1 MAYFTSNPDDLFFGE
16 ERMATIIREAL
27 RYADSDLE
35 AKLHDVIHEACISN
49 PEFDD
54 WRDYAT
60 ISVAN
65 AIGWHIPDYTDTGV
79 ILALVNWLEEAF
91 TIRGLAENKDDI
103 AIGNFAA
110 EILRAALTPRPF
122 GVSRLKQPEADWF
135 QYSFIDTDDDT
146 GEMNQ
151 FELTRAEALAYMK
164 SWGKSHELIV
174 TMKTPENCNA
184 NDIIDDFTYENG
196 VLKMKNN
203 DNDIELPF

>member
-1 MAYFTSNPDDLFFGE
+1 MAYFTSNPNDMFFDN
-16 ERMATIIREAL
+16 ERMTVIIREAL

-49 PEFDD
+49 PEYDD

-60 ISVAN
+60 ISIAN
-65 AIGWHIPDYTDTGV
+65 AIGWHVPEYTDTGA
-79 ILALVNWLEEAF
+79 ILALVDCMEEAF
-91 TIRGLAENKDDI
+91 VINGI
-103 AIGNFAA
+103 AGNEAA

-146 GEMNQ
+146 GEMNE

-174 TMKTPENCNA
+174 TMKTEDNYNA
-184 NDIIDDFTYENG
+184 NEIIDDFTYENG
-196 VLKMKNN
+196 VLRMKNN

>member
-1 MAYFTSNPDDLFFGE
+1 MAYFTSNPDDLFFTN

-35 AKLHDVIHEACISN
+35 AKLHDVIHEASVSN

-60 ISVAN
+60 INVAN
-65 AIGWHIPDYTDTGV
+65 AIGCHIPAYTDTGA
-79 ILALVNWLEEAF
+79 IRSLVDWLEEAF
-91 TIRGLAENKDDI
+91 TIRALAENESDVS
-103 AIGNFAA
+103 IGNFAA
-110 EILRAALTPRPF
+110 DILRAALTPRPF

-135 QYSFIDTDDDT
+135 QYSFIDADDDT
-146 GEMNQ
+146 GEINQ

-164 SWGKSHELIV
+164 AWGKSHELIV
-174 TMKTPENCNA
+174 TVKTHTVFNTNE
-184 NDIIDDFTYENG
+184 IIDDFTYENG
-196 VLKMKNN
+196 VLRMKTD

>member
-1 MAYFTSNPDDLFFGE
+1 MAYITSNPNLQV
-16 ERMATIIREAL
+16 IIREAL

-35 AKLHDVIHEACISN
+35 AKLHDIIHEACISN

-54 WRDYAT
+54 WHDYAT
-60 ISVAN
+60 ISIAD
-65 AIGWHIPDYTDTGV
+65 AIGWHIPAYTNTGA
-79 ILALVNWLEEAF
+79 ILALVDWMEEAF
-91 TIRGLAENKDDI
+91 MIRCLAENESDV

-110 EILRAALTPRPF
+110 GILQAALTPRPF

-164 SWGKSHELIV
+164 AWGKSHELIV
-174 TMKTPENCNA
+174 TIKTHNIFNTNE
-184 NDIIDDFTYENG
+184 IIDDFTYENG